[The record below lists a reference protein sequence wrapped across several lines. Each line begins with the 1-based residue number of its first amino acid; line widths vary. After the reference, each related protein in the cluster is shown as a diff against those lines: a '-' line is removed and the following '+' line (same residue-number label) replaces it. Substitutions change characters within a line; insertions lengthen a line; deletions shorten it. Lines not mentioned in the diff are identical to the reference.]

1 MHAASSGSATVALRV
16 PPFTPRELHERL
28 DNVLNEN
35 TMGTVYSLKAIW
47 SSL

>member
-1 MHAASSGSATVALRV
+1 MDTAPSEPATVALRV
-16 PPFTPRELHERL
+16 PLFTPRELHERL
-28 DNVLNEN
+28 DDVLNEN